1 MYWKVKTNAVK
12 SLYLQMDKNTK
23 ALLLPDDGDVPEES
37 ESRLLPWFY
46 IWLPKPNKTTKKR
59 SLNSSGLYN
68 LVDER
73 VVL

>member
-23 ALLLPDDGDVPEES
+23 VLLLPDDGDMPEES
-37 ESRLLPWFY
+37 ESHLMPWFC
-46 IWLPKPNKTTKKR
+46 IWLPKPNKRTKKW
-59 SLNSSGLYN
+59 SLSSGGLYN
-68 LVDER
+68 LVDES